1 MSDLSKEEVQ
11 GDLESK
17 QTLWDRIPKYR
28 WWVTPLNIILIS
40 LFLIVVDIVT
50 KPNTAALNID
60 WAWWPVGG
68 MVLLYLIS
76 FIVSKRPAIAWIIG
90 PILMFGTSIL
100 LLVIDLINPPNDG
113 LLRLDWATIPITALL
128 IFGILIPILTKFG
141 RKIEKPIDRF
151 RKALAEIEEQES
163 NK

>member
-1 MSDLSKEEVQ
+1 MSDLSKKEVQ

-17 QTLWDRIPKYR
+17 QTLWDRMPKYR

-50 KPNTAALNID
+50 KPNTSALNID

-68 MVLLYLIS
+68 MVLLYLLS

-113 LLRLDWATIPITALL
+113 PLRLDWATIPIAALL
-128 IFGILIPILTKFG
+128 IFGVLIPIITKFG

-151 RKALAEIEEQES
+151 KKALAEIEEQEL